1 MIKEI
6 VTDQFLLSRTAAKA
20 TNDDGQVASD
30 LYDTLSYYYFEKGTC
45 VGMAAN
51 MIGVNKAVIAF
62 VDNEKIQ
69 IMYNPIIMKEEGKY
83 ATKESCLSHPHEE
96 AKDTFRYK
104 KIKVSYFDE
113 YFKKKIKTYTGFTAQ
128 IIQHEMDHLEGVLI

>member
-1 MIKEI
+1 MIREI
-6 VTDQFLLSRTAAKA
+6 KKGTQIFNKKAKRATLKDIETGQDLL
-20 TNDDGQVASD
+20 
-30 LYDTLSYYYFEKGTC
+30 DTLIAHKDEC

-104 KIKVSYFDE
+104 KIKVSYLDE
-113 YFKKKIKTYTGFTAQ
+113 NFKKKIKTYTGFTAQ

>member
-1 MIKEI
+1 MIREI
-6 VTDQFLLSRTAAKA
+6 KKGTQIFSKKAKRATLKDIETGQDLL
-20 TNDDGQVASD
+20 
-30 LYDTLSYYYFEKGTC
+30 DTLIAHKDEC

-104 KIKVSYFDE
+104 KIKVSYLDE
-113 YFKKKIKTYTGFTAQ
+113 NFKKKIKTYTGFTAQ

>member
-6 VTDQFLLSRTAAKA
+6 VTDQFLLSRTAQTA
-20 TNDDGQVASD
+20 TLEDQQVASD

-51 MIGVNKAVIAF
+51 MIGINKAIIAF
-62 VDNEKIQ
+62 VDQEKIS

-83 ATKESCLSHPHEE
+83 KTEESCLSHPDEE
-96 AKDTFRYK
+96 AKETSRYK
-104 KIKVSYFDE
+104 KIKVSYLDE
-113 YFKKKIKTYTGFTAQ
+113 NFKKKIKTYTGFTAQ